1 MTPLPPTPAG
11 QPAPR
16 THTADGGERSAAGS
30 TYGDY
35 TPPGKAH
42 SHAEAPVG
50 DAFQGGSHGVNTE
63 LSAEIAPDDPDYE
76 LWRARRAQEAT
87 RARHIQ
93 AAQGPTDSTSAA
105 GEEDPGS
112 ADDTVPR

>member
-1 MTPLPPTPAG
+1 MTPLPTPAG
-11 QPAPR
+11 QTAPR
-16 THTADGGERSAAGS
+16 THTSDGGERSAAGS

-35 TPPGKAH
+35 TPPGKTH
-42 SHAEAPVG
+42 PHAGEPVG
-50 DAFQGGSHGVNTE
+50 DAFQGGSHGVDAE

-93 AAQGPTDSTSAA
+93 AAQGSAESASAA

-112 ADDTVPR
+112 ADDTLSR